1 MKTFRNAFQKV
12 QKVFDALVSVCLIV
26 MIAVVFL
33 QTFCRFVIF
42 YSLPWSEELS
52 RYLFVALIVLGANLA
67 ITRKMFVRIEIID
80 NYLKGSAATALLFA
94 RKLVAIFVN
103 TVFVYGSYKLMQ
115 IGSYQTSPA
124 MGIPMDLFTFVGFFA
139 LIQIEQ
145 LHECC
150 KILGH
155 FGTDDDLILSASD
168 DDRQYIGL
176 CFNLF
181 FLCQSLVLEF
191 KPQTSCTGH
200 QLVDV
205 FLAAHQR
212 QQFFCFL
219 FQHG

>member
-115 IGSYQTSPA
+115 IGSYQTSHGHPD
-124 MGIPMDLFTFVGFFA
+124 GNVCQA
-139 LIQIEQ
+139 LPP
-145 LHECC
+145 
-150 KILGH
+150 
-155 FGTDDDLILSASD
+155 FGCGMSCVH
-168 DDRQYIGL
+168 RQRL
-176 CFNLF
+176 L
-181 FLCQSLVLEF
+181 LVCVSWIT
-191 KPQTSCTGH
+191 P
-200 QLVDV
+200 
-205 FLAAHQR
+205 
-212 QQFFCFL
+212 
-219 FQHG
+219 